1 MTKKLG
7 DRIRE
12 LREQSET
19 YKSLRQFAAALN
31 KSPSWVSKVERN
43 EEKPGDESLL
53 LIAKLLRNDP
63 AELFDLAQRLEPDV
77 ERGLATR
84 YAELSGLLRTIQ
96 NLPSEKVGELEDKAN
111 TLIRDHDDDG
121 QQRRD

>member
-1 MTKKLG
+1 MAKKLG

-12 LREQSET
+12 LREQNET

-43 EEKPGDESLL
+43 EEKPGDDSLI
-53 LIAKLLRNDP
+53 LIAKLLQSDP

-84 YAELSGLLRTIQ
+84 YGELSGLLRTIK
-96 NLPSEKVGELEDKAN
+96 NLPSDKVGELEDKAN
-111 TLIRDHDDDG
+111 TLLRGDG
-121 QQRRD
+121 NNEEPG